1 MIGKDILK
9 EFYKVIFQH
18 YHLTIADFELQVN
31 EDFWTNDEIIEQLCG
46 DGIIAALPKIHELL
60 EAIKDNKIGQDYL
73 SDEYASLEN
82 VELIDFRHNDF
93 RRRNRAFSFSDMEFG
108 YLALSKLL
116 NITPLSSIDE
126 TSQEYRTLIDF
137 ISTAIV
143 KGENPKVIQL
153 LDYIEISNENWGIL
167 VHKISHD
174 NTTLSIYS
182 YLYYKELLQGGKID
196 LDQNLNYTTSHG
208 VTANLLPNT
217 AYEQYFEVFDIL
229 NELNHANDTITR
241 FLKLYHIIEY
251 LVYRKEL
258 VEIEQKAR
266 NNRTF
271 IREIHGLSNQGTK
284 ELEVLRRNFKKIFE
298 AQVLA
303 GLFDINPLNVNE
315 ATFLRNYWGIS
326 IPANNNFEHTQ
337 VNRIADLIYKIRNSI
352 VHNKESEFHITTS
365 NPEDYEDVLG
375 LMKRFINVLEIQIL
389 NKISNNDIA
398 ISYQSQHIELY

>member
-60 EAIKDNKIGQDYL
+60 EAIKENKIGQDYL
-73 SDEYASLEN
+73 SDEYSHLEN
-82 VELIDFRHNDF
+82 VELIDFTHNDF

-116 NITPLSSIDE
+116 NTNPLSSIDE

-153 LDYIEISNENWGIL
+153 LDYIETSNENWGIL
-167 VHKISHD
+167 VRKIAHA

-298 AQVLA
+298 VQVLA
-303 GLFDINPLNVNE
+303 GLFDINPLNGNE

-326 IPANNNFEHTQ
+326 IPANNDFEHTQ

-365 NPEDYEDVLG
+365 NPEDYKDVLG
-375 LMKRFINVLEIQIL
+375 LIKRFINVLEIQIL

-398 ISYQSQHIELY
+398 ISYQRQHIDLY